1 MTQKKVKIALD
12 LPLFQLYDYI
22 WSEELLNHHPK
33 VGMLVEV
40 EFGRK
45 KIAGFVIDEKVEG
58 EKLGKWELKQV
69 ISVAPLEPISKE
81 QLRLC
86 KFAAKYYLKPIG
98 EVLFTTL
105 PTEWKKASNWPRL
118 QKQQI
123 KQKSEKETIDIDEKV
138 NQGRELNVEQQIA
151 LEELKKV
158 SNEKK
163 YKNLLLRGITGS
175 GKTAVYLRWIEEII
189 QDSESQVLIL
199 VPEINLTPQLEVEL
213 KKIFSKN
220 TVVVMHS
227 HLTPAQRNESFWKAK
242 EGVAQLVVGTRL
254 AIMAPI
260 KNLKAIIVDEENDAS
275 YKQQEGMRYSAR
287 DLAIWRGSDL
297 KIPVLLTSATPSCET
312 WQKVLDKKI
321 TSLNLNQRAK
331 KGAQNAQVIIVET
344 KKEIKKGPNEK
355 ILADIVKKRIIET
368 GEKGYQSIIFIN
380 RRGYAPILSCQSCN
394 WKFKCQ
400 QCSSYMVLHKKDTI
414 NHKQMMQCHHCG
426 LIEWPPEKCPECG
439 NQDLKDVG
447 SGTQKIEDYL
457 EKTFPS
463 QELIRIDADSSRKK
477 GEASKLFERIHTGKA
492 QLIVGTQMITKGH
505 DFERVSTIVVLDV
518 DKSLYSYDF
527 RAEEKLF
534 AQLVQVAGR
543 AGRSEQ
549 EMAPVIFIQT
559 EFPEHPIFQAIK
571 ENQIEAYLNHILEQ
585 RKQLGLPPYSYQA
598 IVVAEGKK
606 LEDCINSLNML
617 KRDLTNSL
625 DQKEV
630 KLNDVV
636 PRQLVKLAGKE
647 RAQLLIESKD
657 RLKLQNKLEQALDL
671 IELEKKQ
678 NRTLRTYIERD
689 PTSF

>member
-321 TSLNLNQRAK
+321 ISLNLNQRAK

-344 KKEIKKGPNEK
+344 KKEIKKGQNEK

-571 ENQIEAYLNHILEQ
+571 ENQIEAYLNYILEQ

-598 IVVAEGKK
+598 LVVTEGKK

>member
-331 KGAQNAQVIIVET
+331 KGAQNAQVIIVEA
-344 KKEIKKGPNEK
+344 KKEIKKGQNEK

-571 ENQIEAYLNHILEQ
+571 ENQIEAYLNYILEQ

-598 IVVAEGKK
+598 LVVTEGKK

>member
-1 MTQKKVKIALD
+1 
-12 LPLFQLYDYI
+12 
-22 WSEELLNHHPK
+22 
-33 VGMLVEV
+33 
-40 EFGRK
+40 
-45 KIAGFVIDEKVEG
+45 
-58 EKLGKWELKQV
+58 
-69 ISVAPLEPISKE
+69 
-81 QLRLC
+81 
-86 KFAAKYYLKPIG
+86 
-98 EVLFTTL
+98 
-105 PTEWKKASNWPRL
+105 
-118 QKQQI
+118 
-123 KQKSEKETIDIDEKV
+123 
-138 NQGRELNVEQQIA
+138 
-151 LEELKKV
+151 
-158 SNEKK
+158 
-163 YKNLLLRGITGS
+163 
-175 GKTAVYLRWIEEII
+175 
-189 QDSESQVLIL
+189 
-199 VPEINLTPQLEVEL
+199 
-213 KKIFSKN
+213 
-220 TVVVMHS
+220 
-227 HLTPAQRNESFWKAK
+227 
-242 EGVAQLVVGTRL
+242 
-254 AIMAPI
+254 
-260 KNLKAIIVDEENDAS
+260 
-275 YKQQEGMRYSAR
+275 
-287 DLAIWRGSDL
+287 
-297 KIPVLLTSATPSCET
+297 
-312 WQKVLDKKI
+312 
-321 TSLNLNQRAK
+321 
-331 KGAQNAQVIIVET
+331 
-344 KKEIKKGPNEK
+344 
-355 ILADIVKKRIIET
+355 
-368 GEKGYQSIIFIN
+368 
-380 RRGYAPILSCQSCN
+380 
-394 WKFKCQ
+394 
-400 QCSSYMVLHKKDTI
+400 
-414 NHKQMMQCHHCG
+414 MMQCQHCG

-505 DFERVSTIVVLDV
+505 DFEKVSTIVVLDV

-571 ENQIEAYLNHILEQ
+571 ENQIEAYLNYILEQ

-598 IVVAEGKK
+598 LVVTEGKK

>member
-331 KGAQNAQVIIVET
+331 KGAQNAQVIIVEA
-344 KKEIKKGPNEK
+344 KKEIKKGQNEK

-505 DFERVSTIVVLDV
+505 DFEKVSTIVVLDV

-571 ENQIEAYLNHILEQ
+571 ENQIEAYLNYILEQ

-598 IVVAEGKK
+598 LVVTEGKK

>member
-331 KGAQNAQVIIVET
+331 KGAQNAQVIIVEA
-344 KKEIKKGPNEK
+344 KKEIKKGQNEK

-505 DFERVSTIVVLDV
+505 DFEKVSTIVVLDV

-598 IVVAEGKK
+598 LVVTEGKK